1 MIRHLIQWPLAFL
14 SFVLVAAPASA
25 QQDSTATRPNFL
37 IIVVDDMG
45 WSDLGF
51 LGSGIRTP
59 NIDALAARGTFLS
72 SFYVAPTCSPT
83 RSMLMTGV
91 SNHAA
96 GLGTMHGIQ
105 APNQLGRLE
114 YGAQLHDGVV
124 TLAELLQ
131 ASGYSTS
138 MSGKWH
144 IGIDEDQYPGR
155 RGFEHSFGVLQ
166 GGASHFA
173 DGLPIHRSEN
183 VTYLENGHPVDL
195 PPDFYSTYNY
205 TDKIIEYIG
214 NSREQ
219 PFFAYLAYTA
229 PHDPLQVP
237 DDWQDRYQGAFDEG
251 PLHAKSRRASRLTA
265 LGLIEEGVQLAEAT
279 NLPSWLDGHKKPW
292 EMRSVAERRQDAR
305 RMEIY
310 AAMVEIVDQEIGRL
324 SEYLESAGK
333 LENTYIIFMSDNGA
347 AAGTVYARPDNDR
360 EWVDRTFDLGFDQMG
375 TMGSFTTMGRE
386 WANNSNTPFRLFK
399 STVAEGGIRSPMV
412 IAGPS
417 VPAGAIRK
425 TPAHVTDIVPT
436 VQDILDIEAAGQPIY
451 REKLLPQGQS
461 LLPILAAAE
470 PDSQRSIVIE
480 LFGNYMVRQGKW
492 KAIHL
497 NPPVG
502 SSEWELFD
510 IVADPS
516 ETTNLADEN
525 PEVLQQLTQE
535 FDRYVVENNVVLPEP
550 RLTRPI
556 MGLYEGKC
564 GTWCQVKFGVAE
576 TLIYPERRNVL
587 FAILGGMLLLGGFI
601 IYRRRSR
608 RKAST
613 LQSDGPALAA

>member
-1 MIRHLIQWPLAFL
+1 MTRHLFHYLFAFVSLAL
-14 SFVLVAAPASA
+14 IAVPAN
-25 QQDSTATRPNFL
+25 STTKPNFL
-37 IIVVDDMG
+37 IIVADDLG
-45 WSDLGF
+45 WSDPGF

-72 SFYVAPTCSPT
+72 NFYVAPTCSPT

-96 GLGTMHGIQ
+96 GLGTMKGIQ
-105 APNQLGRLE
+105 TPNQLGRVE
-114 YGAQLHDGVV
+114 YGAQLHNGVV

-131 ASGYSTS
+131 ANGYATS

-144 IGIDEDQYPGR
+144 IGLDKDQYPGE
-155 RGFEHSFGVLQ
+155 RGFKNSFGVLQ

-173 DGLPIHRSEN
+173 DGLPIHRSED
-183 VTYLENGHPVDL
+183 VTYLENGRPVTL
-195 PPDFYSTYNY
+195 PSDFYSTYGY

-214 NSREQ
+214 ESDKE

-237 DDWQDRYQGAFDEG
+237 DDWLDRYRGAFDKG
-251 PLHAKSRRASRLTA
+251 PAYAKSQRRKRLVE

-292 EMRSVAERRQDAR
+292 SERSAKERAQDAR

-324 SEYLESAGK
+324 IEYLKSSGK

-360 EWVDRTFDLGFDQMG
+360 EWVDRTFDLSFDQMG
-375 TMGSFTTMGRE
+375 KLGSFTTMGSE
-386 WANNSNTPFRLFK
+386 WANNSNTPFRFFK
-399 STVAEGGIRSPMV
+399 STVADGGIRSPMV
-412 IAGPS
+412 IAGPAIA
-417 VPAGAIRK
+417 AGITRK
-425 TPAHVTDIVPT
+425 APAHVTDIVPT
-436 VQDILDIEAAGQPIY
+436 VQDILKIAPADDPIY
-451 REKLLPQGQS
+451 QDKRLPQGQS
-461 LLPILAAAE
+461 LMPILATDQADNERA
-470 PDSQRSIVIE
+470 IVTE
-480 LFGNYMVRQGKW
+480 LFGNYMVRKGKW

-525 PEVLQQLTQE
+525 PKILQQLTQSFE
-535 FDRYVVENNVVLPEP
+535 LYVAENNVVLPEP
-550 RLTRPI
+550 QLTRPI
-556 MGLYEGKC
+556 VGLYEGKC
-564 GTWCQVKFGVAE
+564 DTWCHVKFSFAE
-576 TLIYPERRNVL
+576 TLIYPEKRNIL
-587 FAILGGMLLLGGFI
+587 LLTLGGLLFLGGLVF
-601 IYRRRSR
+601 YRRRSR
-608 RKAST
+608 RKST
-613 LQSDGPALAA
+613 KQRA